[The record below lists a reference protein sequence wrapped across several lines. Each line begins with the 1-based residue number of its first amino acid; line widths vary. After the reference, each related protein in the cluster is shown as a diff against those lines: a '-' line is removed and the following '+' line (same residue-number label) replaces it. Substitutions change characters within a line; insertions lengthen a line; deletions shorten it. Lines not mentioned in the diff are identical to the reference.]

1 MRSGVSLFSELN
13 FAFSAGIIPS
23 SLPWKSSRMLGRS
36 EAGDSIVAMA
46 IDVFDS
52 FLVNLAVSNGLN
64 TDHERIVNPRNKLAI
79 ESIQTAFCY

>member
-23 SLPWKSSRMLGRS
+23 SLPWKNSRMLGRT
-36 EAGDSIVAMA
+36 EPGDCIAAMA
-46 IDVFDS
+46 IDVLDS

>member
-1 MRSGVSLFSELN
+1 
-13 FAFSAGIIPS
+13 
-23 SLPWKSSRMLGRS
+23 MLGRS

-79 ESIQTAFCY
+79 ESIQTEICS

>member
-1 MRSGVSLFSELN
+1 
-13 FAFSAGIIPS
+13 
-23 SLPWKSSRMLGRS
+23 MLGRS

-79 ESIQTAFCY
+79 ESIQTEICY

>member
-1 MRSGVSLFSELN
+1 MRSGVSFFSELN

-36 EAGDSIVAMA
+36 EGGGSIVAMA

-79 ESIQTAFCY
+79 ESIQTEICS

>member
-1 MRSGVSLFSELN
+1 
-13 FAFSAGIIPS
+13 
-23 SLPWKSSRMLGRS
+23 MLKIDKPQGFLRGGLLC
-36 EAGDSIVAMA
+36 GDSIVAMA

-79 ESIQTAFCY
+79 EPIQTEICS

>member
-1 MRSGVSLFSELN
+1 
-13 FAFSAGIIPS
+13 
-23 SLPWKSSRMLGRS
+23 MLGRS

-64 TDHERIVNPRNKLAI
+64 TDHERIVNPRNTLAI
-79 ESIQTAFCY
+79 ESIQTVICF